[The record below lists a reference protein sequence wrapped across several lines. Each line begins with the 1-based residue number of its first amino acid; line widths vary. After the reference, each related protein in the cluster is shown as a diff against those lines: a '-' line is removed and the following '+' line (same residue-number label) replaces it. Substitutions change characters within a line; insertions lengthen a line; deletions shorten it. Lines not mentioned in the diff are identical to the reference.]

1 VGAVDQGTTST
12 SDLAAVGITNQ
23 RETTALGAA
32 YAAGPAAGFWR
43 DTAELRANWRESRR
57 WEPAW
62 SADRRA
68 AGYTGWKKAVDRTLD
83 WVDVG

>member
-1 VGAVDQGTTST
+1 VEHDPVEIWERTRTVIA
-12 SDLAAVGITNQ
+12 
-23 RETTALGAA
+23 
-32 YAAGPAAGFWR
+32 AAGFWR
-43 DTAELRANWRESRR
+43 DTAELRADWHESRR

-68 AGYTGWKKAVDRTLD
+68 AGYAGWKKAVGRTLD